1 MKLMQLLGLNIVL
14 GILEAVD
21 AVPSYL
27 KTKTEERIEKLSK

>member
-1 MKLMQLLGLNIVL
+1 MQLLGLNIV
-14 GILEAVD
+14 LEAVD